1 MTLRKSIIALT
12 LLEAAQALREQQ
24 APPPAPEPVA
34 APPAPPAPVAAAPEA
49 GVSPAPTG
57 VAIDAE
63 TGEALTLDDILERL
77 NIIRSGKSFSDPA
90 VYANLSNWYQKLPP
104 DEQTKLNE
112 SLKTIGAIV
121 QSQQPEI
128 AQTNPLAATPEQ
140 PAPAAP
146 PAPVPAPE
154 VAAAPP
160 PQPAPP
166 APPPQ

>member
-24 APPPAPEPVA
+24 ASPPPPDPAA
-34 APPAPPAPVAAAPEA
+34 APPAPPEPVAAAPEA
-49 GVSPAPTG
+49 GASPTPTG
-57 VAIDAE
+57 VATDAE
-63 TGEALTLDDILERL
+63 TGEALTLDNILERL

-121 QSQQPEI
+121 QNQQPDI
-128 AQTNPLAATPEQ
+128 AQPNPPPATPEQ
-140 PAPAAP
+140 PAAP
-146 PAPVPAPE
+146 PAPAPAPE

-160 PQPAPP
+160 PQPA
-166 APPPQ
+166 Q